1 MPKGQQ
7 PIIVKVS
14 TIASVVLLIGATG
27 AAAFIAGYSLAFS
40 KVADVYA
47 ETSVLSARAAELEA
61 QILHLKNYAVLID
74 AIATQGKA
82 AVELQDLPQFLPP
95 AGKEPL
101 SSDSGIS
108 ETPSQGAGSLKQP

>member
-1 MPKGQQ
+1 MPKRRA

-14 TIASVVLLIGATG
+14 TIASVVLLLGATG

-47 ETSVLSARAAELEA
+47 ETSVLSAKAAELEA

-74 AIATQGKA
+74 AIAIQGKA
-82 AVELQDLPQFLPP
+82 ASELQDLPY
-95 AGKEPL
+95 L
-101 SSDSGIS
+101 SSRQEPQDSKES
-108 ETPSQGAGSLKQP
+108 EASSQEGASLE